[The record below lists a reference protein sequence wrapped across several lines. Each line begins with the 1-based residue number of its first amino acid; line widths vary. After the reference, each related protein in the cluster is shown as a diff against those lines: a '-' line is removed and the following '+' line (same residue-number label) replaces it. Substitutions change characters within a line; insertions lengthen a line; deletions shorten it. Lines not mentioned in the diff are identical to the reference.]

1 MIEALA
7 ELLAAR
13 EENSDY
19 KLSEEP
25 KTMSALQIIKQ
36 QLWFHFR
43 LDGDRHLG
51 SFHINLQ
58 EWSK

>member
-36 QLWFHFR
+36 QL
-43 LDGDRHLG
+43 
-51 SFHINLQ
+51 
-58 EWSK
+58 